1 MELENLTT
9 SDWFLIVG
17 FSDLPQ
23 LRIPLFAAFL
33 VIYLMTLIGNLLIM
47 VTIYTSTH
55 LHTPMYFFLSNLSFI
70 EICYTSVTFPQ
81 MLAHFFLEGTRISLT
96 ECMSQVYFFVLMLS
110 AEVFL
115 LTAMAYDRYVA
126 ICNPLRYMTI
136 MNKTMCIS
144 LVAGSWI
151 VGFLEPLPHTI
162 LVGGLSFCKSHTI
175 NHFYCDVTALMRI
188 SCGSTHRIE
197 ILNYILGSIATLMS
211 FLLIIISYVNIV
223 SSILK
228 IKSTAGRQKAFST
241 CSSHLIV
248 VILFYVSLC
257 STYMAPASTYSMKDN
272 KIKSFLYTAITPL
285 LNPVIYSL
293 KNKEFKIAF
302 RRQRASL
309 HGRR

>member
-33 VIYLMTLIGNLLIM
+33 AIYLMTLIGNLLIM
-47 VTIYTSTH
+47 VTIYASSH

-70 EICYTSVTFPQ
+70 DICYTSVTFPQ

-136 MNKTMCIS
+136 MNKTVCIS
-144 LVAGSWI
+144 LAAGSWV
-151 VGFLEPLPHTI
+151 VGFVEPLPHTI
-162 LVGGLSFCKSHTI
+162 LLSGLSFCKSHTI
-175 NHFYCDVTALMRI
+175 NHFYCDVAALMRI
-188 SCGSTHRIE
+188 TCSSTNRIE
-197 ILNYILGSIATLMS
+197 ILTYILGSILTMMS
-211 FLLIIISYVNIV
+211 FLLIIISYVNIA

-228 IKSTAGRQKAFST
+228 IKSTTGRQKAFST
-241 CSSHLIV
+241 CSSHIIV

-257 STYMAPASTYSMKDN
+257 STYMRPTSTYSMKDN
-272 KIKSFLYTAITPL
+272 KIISFLYTAITPL
-285 LNPVIYSL
+285 LNPIIYSL
-293 KNKEFKIAF
+293 KNTEFKMAF
-302 RRQRASL
+302 RRQTTKPRL
-309 HGRR
+309 